1 MEFQSHEVA
10 VVLGSDVDEYAEL
23 FCVDSIVAHTVAL
36 GDHGNKTTSEDT
48 GQMS

>member
-1 MEFQSHEVA
+1 MKWQWSWA
-10 VVLGSDVDEYAEL
+10 VMSSEYAEL

-36 GDHGNKTTSEDT
+36 GDHGNKTTSEET